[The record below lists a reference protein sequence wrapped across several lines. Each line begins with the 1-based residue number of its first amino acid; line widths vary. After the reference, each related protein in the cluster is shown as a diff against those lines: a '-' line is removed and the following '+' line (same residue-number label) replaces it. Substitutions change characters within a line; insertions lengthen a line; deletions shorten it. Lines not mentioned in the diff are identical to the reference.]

1 MRKAFQVRGGRSG
14 GEGEGAE
21 GRGGALVEERRAGM
35 GEGVVVVVDGRG
47 GGDVRKR
54 RWMGFAVNDKA
65 QHGVRSPGWAFMLV
79 SARRRWSGWEGS
91 IFEMHLGRGGV
102 GIVGNGG
109 VLWFCVLYTRELWRW
124 KGCEAFSA
132 VRAAG
137 GYFSQ
142 VAYSD

>member
-54 RWMGFAVNDKA
+54 RWMGFAVDDRA

-91 IFEMHLGRGGV
+91 IFETALGERPRGDRV
-102 GIVGNGG
+102 ERRL
-109 VLWFCVLYTRELWRW
+109 LWFCVLYTRELEMERL
-124 KGCEAFSA
+124 
-132 VRAAG
+132 
-137 GYFSQ
+137 
-142 VAYSD
+142 